1 MDSEKIKALADDKLI
16 GAYRE
21 ARRRKE
27 EADEQHK
34 QRQKPLTEL
43 MAALEGEAARRLQ
56 ERGTDS
62 IRSKETGTVF
72 LTRQRSVTVK
82 DKSAFFDYLVEH
94 GRWDLADIRAA
105 KTAVQDF
112 HEANDGALP
121 PGVGMSERIV
131 AQFRAPTGKK

>member
-1 MDSEKIKALADDKLI
+1 MDLEKIKALADGNLI

-27 EADEQHK
+27 EADDAHK
-34 QRQKPLTEL
+34 ERQKPLVEL

-62 IRSKETGTVF
+62 IKSKEKGTVF